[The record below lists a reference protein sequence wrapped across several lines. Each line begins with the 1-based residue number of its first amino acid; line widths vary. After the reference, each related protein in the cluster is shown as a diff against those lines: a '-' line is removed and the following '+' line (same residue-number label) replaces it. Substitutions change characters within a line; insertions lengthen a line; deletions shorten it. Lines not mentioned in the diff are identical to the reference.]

1 MAEYVGIVI
10 TGIVEGA
17 HDSFDECLTGR
28 EATSV
33 DVDLINFAPGPVGVP
48 AGCTPHPVIEGVW
61 DSWDGS
67 LTGREFGTGVIVVVL
82 EGVQDGWDGSLTGR
96 EFISEIEPLIE
107 GFPES
112 TFGTRTAGYIIDK
125 SGNRLSLPVGA
136 VVTLVG
142 DTASVMYDKATKV
155 STESF
160 YEVFLEGG
168 YDKWYLVVVTG
179 NGKYNLYE
187 KDPNDPVIDGDALPD
202 TRDLGFV
209 KVRFKVVEFGR
220 YRGGRT

>member
-1 MAEYVGIVI
+1 MAEYVGIVV

-33 DVDLINFAPGPVGVP
+33 DVDMINFAPGPVGEP
-48 AGCTPHPVIEGVW
+48 AGCTPHPVIEAVW
-61 DSWDGS
+61 DS
-67 LTGREFGTGVIVVVL
+67 
-82 EGVQDGWDGSLTGR
+82 WDGSLTGR